1 MQQKTSFVLEFVAD
15 IEADKVLHFEID
27 FVQVKVPAEI
37 VVEFVVVEFV
47 VAEFVVVE
55 SVVALQIL
63 VVEKAILVVEHQF
76 EIVPVDIVVVVHELV
91 KTLALLHDHNAVERI
106 VARIVVD

>member
-37 VVEFVVVEFV
+37 AVEFVAVEF
-47 VAEFVVVE
+47 AVVE

-91 KTLALLHDHNAVERI
+91 KTLALLHDHNAVGHI